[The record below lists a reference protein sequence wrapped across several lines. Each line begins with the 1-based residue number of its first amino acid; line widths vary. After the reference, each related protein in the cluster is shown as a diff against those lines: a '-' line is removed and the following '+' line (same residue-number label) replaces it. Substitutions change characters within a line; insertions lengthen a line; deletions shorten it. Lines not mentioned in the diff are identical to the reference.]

1 MFSRKENLALK
12 GTTTVGVVYKNGVVI
27 TADKRASAGTFIA
40 SKKAKK
46 VHPITDKIVFTI
58 SGLVAD
64 AQVLVKW
71 IQNYVRRLSIE
82 RERPPLVKEV
92 ASLTSVLLHTNF
104 RSLLPFMVH
113 FIIGGVDQLGP
124 HIYFLDHVGSVHEG
138 KYMSTGSGSPVAYG
152 VLEAEYSPNLD
163 EKPAISLALRAL
175 RSAIKRDAATGDG
188 IDLVVVSDQG
198 YRFFKPNEIEEYL
211 KDLDKVISEG

>member
-1 MFSRKENLALK
+1 MINPKDNYALK
-12 GTTTVGVVYKNGVVI
+12 GTTTVGVVYRKGVVI
-27 TADKRASAGTFIA
+27 AADKRASAGTFIA
-40 SKKAKK
+40 SKKAQKI
-46 VHPITDKIVFTI
+46 HPITDRIVFTI

-71 IQNYVRRLSIE
+71 MQNYVRRISIE
-82 RERPPLVKEV
+82 RGRPLLVKEA
-92 ASLTSVLLHTNF
+92 ASITSVLLHTNF

-113 FIIGGVDQLGP
+113 FIIGGIDQFGP

-152 VLEAEYSPNLD
+152 VLEAEYKGDLD
-163 EKPAISLALRAL
+163 RESAIMLALRAL

-188 IDLVVVSDQG
+188 IDLVVVTDRG
-198 YRFFKPNEIEEYL
+198 YKFFKPDEIEKYL
-211 KDLDKVISEG
+211 DDLDRVLSEG